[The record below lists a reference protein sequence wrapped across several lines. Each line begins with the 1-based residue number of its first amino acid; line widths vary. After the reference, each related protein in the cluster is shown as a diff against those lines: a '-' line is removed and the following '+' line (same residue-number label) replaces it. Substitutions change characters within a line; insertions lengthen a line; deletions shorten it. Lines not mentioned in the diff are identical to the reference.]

1 MIDPHETFDGMWPY
15 APNFYDGNGFR
26 QHYVD
31 EGMGRP
37 IVCIH
42 GEPTWGFLYR
52 EFIPRLSRQGRVVVP
67 DHMGFGKSETPQD
80 RSYSIREHVENL
92 ERLLV
97 EHLDLTNITLV
108 LQDWGGAIGSAF
120 ALRNPDRVDRI
131 CVCNTMVMGS
141 RPTGITGPT
150 DYFWFKWTQTDQF
163 EPTIRNLGA
172 TVLSVMKRIGFE
184 RTAHVDET
192 WIRAYSAP
200 FSTPEECIGAYQFPR
215 NIGAPETAAFMAET
229 IANAGGTDA
238 LAAKPAI
245 GIFGEEDRAIPV
257 EYAVASFKGMY
268 PNGPVVRLPGV
279 GHFLQEDAPEAVASM
294 IDLFIQAR
302 L

>member
-1 MIDPHETFDGMWPY
+1 LIDPEETFDGTWPF

-31 EGMGRP
+31 EGEGNS

-42 GEPTWGFLYR
+42 GEPTWGYLYR
-52 EFIPRLSRQGRVVVP
+52 NFIPRLVRQGRVVVP

-80 RSYSIREHVENL
+80 RSYSTREHAENI

-97 EHLDLTNITLV
+97 DHLDLTNITLV
-108 LQDWGGAIGSAF
+108 LQDWGGSIGSAF

-131 CVCNTMVMGS
+131 CVCNTILMGS
-141 RPTGITGPT
+141 RPDVTPGPADYPWVNWTLT
-150 DYFWFKWTQTDQF
+150 DEY

-184 RTAHVDET
+184 RTAHIDET

-200 FSTPEECIGAYQFPR
+200 FPTPEDCIGAYQFPR
-215 NIGAPETAAFMAET
+215 NITAPETAEFMFDT
-229 IANAGGTDA
+229 IEAAGGTDVFA
-238 LAAKPAI
+238 SKPAI
-245 GIFGEEDRAIPV
+245 GIFGEEDRAIPTG
-257 EYAVASFKGMY
+257 YAVASFKGMY

-294 IDLFIQAR
+294 IELFIQSS
-302 L
+302 

>member
-1 MIDPHETFDGMWPY
+1 MIDPDETFDGTWPF
-15 APNFYDGNGFR
+15 APNFYEGNGFR

-31 EGMGRP
+31 EGDGNP

-42 GEPTWGFLYR
+42 GEPTWGYLYR
-52 EFIPRLSRQGRVVVP
+52 EFIPRLVRQGRVVVP

-80 RSYSIREHVENL
+80 RSYSTREHAENI

-108 LQDWGGAIGSAF
+108 LQDWGGSIGSAF

-131 CVCNTMVMGS
+131 CVCNTILMGS
-141 RPTGITGPT
+141 RPDVSPSPV
-150 DYFWFKWTQTDQF
+150 DYPWVNWVQTDQY

-172 TVLSVMKRIGFE
+172 TVLSVMKRMGFE
-184 RTAHVDET
+184 RSAHIDET

-200 FSTPEECIGAYQFPR
+200 FPTAEDCRGAYQFPR
-215 NIGAPETAAFMAET
+215 NITAPETAEFMLET
-229 IANAGGTDA
+229 LEAAGGTEV
-238 LAAKPAI
+238 LASMHAI
-245 GIFGEEDRAIPV
+245 GIFGEDDRAIPTG
-257 EYAVASFKGMY
+257 YAEASFRGIY
-268 PNGPVVRLPGV
+268 PHSPVVRLPGV

-294 IDLFIQAR
+294 IELFIQST
-302 L
+302 